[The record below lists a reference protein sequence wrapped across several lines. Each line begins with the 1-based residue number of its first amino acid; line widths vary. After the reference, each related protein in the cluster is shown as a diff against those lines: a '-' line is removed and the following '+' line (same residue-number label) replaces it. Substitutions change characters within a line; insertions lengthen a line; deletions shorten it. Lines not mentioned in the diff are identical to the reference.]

1 MSMTTNNQET
11 KVLPV
16 VPPQKPEEVRTFADP
31 CLMDTQTFEK
41 LSVEE
46 TQKIL
51 IEDPPGGLD

>member
-1 MSMTTNNQET
+1 MEPEST
-11 KVLPV
+11 PV
-16 VPPQKPEEVRTFADP
+16 ISPQKLTEVRTYSDP
-31 CLMDTQTFEK
+31 CLMDKKALEK